1 MKCPKCAHSEPG
13 NKVQTLLKHI
23 REKHG
28 QDSVVKFRLKQSNV
42 LSIKCD
48 ECGYCFTCRS
58 AYETHKVKLHGNKK
72 KMTKCEAFAKFVK
85 KMRKTEKRAKK
96 EKYKHHEKRR
106 LGGMVGGTDLNKLS
120 FRCPVKKCTHIFTT
134 VDQIVKHVEAEHSP
148 REFMVFM
155 MGDEFLDFL
164 GKQCERCKFLYQSTE
179 IHTHQVLLKIHF
191 FLNFKI

>member
-1 MKCPKCAHSEPG
+1 
-13 NKVQTLLKHI
+13 
-23 REKHG
+23 
-28 QDSVVKFRLKQSNV
+28 
-42 LSIKCD
+42 
-48 ECGYCFTCRS
+48 
-58 AYETHKVKLHGNKK
+58 
-72 KMTKCEAFAKFVK
+72 MTKCEAFAKFVK

-179 IHTHQVLLKIHF
+179 IHSHQVLKNSIF
-191 FLNFKI
+191 